1 MARTKILLIKDVPN
15 LGQAGDVLTVA
26 AGYARN
32 YLIPRGE
39 AVLATKGA
47 LKQAEQIRE
56 AAMRRRAKE
65 RADAEAQAEVIRQQ
79 RLLFQVKAGEK
90 GRLYGSVTTGDI
102 AERLEELLGFEID
115 RRKIQLATPIR
126 ELGLYQITIR
136 LMPEVEATFPVA
148 VVQEGET
155 WEDAERRQK
164 EAEEAAAE
172 EAAAKA
178 AAEMV
183 AEAEEAAAE
192 EAEEQ
197 MEAETA

>member
-1 MARTKILLIKDVPN
+1 MARTKVLLIKDVPS
-15 LGQAGDVLTVA
+15 LGQAGEVHTVA

-39 AVLATKGA
+39 AVPATKA
-47 LKQAEQIRE
+47 AMKQAEQIRE

-65 RADAEAQAEVIRQQ
+65 RADAEAQAEMIRQQ
-79 RLLFQVKAGEK
+79 RLLFQVRAGES

-102 AERLEELLGFEID
+102 AERLEELLGFEVD

-126 ELGLYQITIR
+126 ELGLYQVTIR

-164 EAEEAAAE
+164 EKEEAAAE
-172 EAAAKA
+172 EAAAQA

-183 AEAEEAAAE
+183 AEAQEAAQA
-192 EAEEQ
+192 EAE
-197 MEAETA
+197 AE